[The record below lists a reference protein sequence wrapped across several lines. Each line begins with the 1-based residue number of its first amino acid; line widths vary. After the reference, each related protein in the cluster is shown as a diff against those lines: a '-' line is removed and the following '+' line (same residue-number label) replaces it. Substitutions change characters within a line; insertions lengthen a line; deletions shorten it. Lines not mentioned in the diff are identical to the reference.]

1 MIYSFSPDER
11 LSQGDI
17 LRGVKIVVN
26 VCDPETN
33 APKYNDSHIIVL
45 SRNCEIDKP
54 IKVSTGTNSALVARV
69 IRLASIHSSLQGD
82 IRKNRIVNA
91 FFLPRSEY
99 IEECYVDWRTT
110 QPVDKSNLMVLR
122 SQNESYKCTVGKELL
137 EDLFE
142 SYFVFLTK
150 PE

>member
-91 FFLPRSEY
+91 FFLLAVN
-99 IEECYVDWRTT
+99 I
-110 QPVDKSNLMVLR
+110 
-122 SQNESYKCTVGKELL
+122 
-137 EDLFE
+137 
-142 SYFVFLTK
+142 
-150 PE
+150 

>member
-1 MIYSFSPDER
+1 MTYSFSPDER

-17 LRGVKIVVN
+17 LRGVKLVVN
-26 VCDPETN
+26 VHDPEIN
-33 APKYNDSHIIVL
+33 APRYDDSHIIVL

-54 IKVSTGTNSALVARV
+54 IKASTGTNSVSVARV
-69 IRLASIHSSLQGD
+69 IRLIPTSPGLGD

-91 FFLPRSEY
+91 FFLPGSEY

-122 SQNESYKCTVGKELL
+122 SQNGNYKCTVEKEVL

-142 SYFVFLTK
+142 SYFIFFTK